1 MMDEQPMT
9 PDEEARRAAA
19 ALWAE
24 DNASQGL
31 GMELVDI
38 GPGRAVIAMTV
49 TDAMT
54 NGHGTCHGGYIF
66 TLADSAFAFA
76 CNSRRQRSVAQ
87 QCQITYIAPARQGM
101 RLLAEGV
108 ERQRAERSGITDVTV
123 RDEAGAVIAE
133 FRGHSRTVPGTLF

>member
-1 MMDEQPMT
+1 MTMHDGMSDDEI
-9 PDEEARRAAA
+9 ARRSSE

-31 GMELVDI
+31 GMELVSVA
-38 GPGRAVIAMTV
+38 PGRAVLAMTV
-49 TDAMT
+49 TEMMT

-87 QCQITYIAPARQGM
+87 QCQIAYIAPARKGM
-101 RLLAEGV
+101 RLIAEGV

-123 RDEAGAVIAE
+123 RDETGAIIAE

>member
-1 MMDEQPMT
+1 MMDDLAMT

-31 GMELVDI
+31 GMELVSI
-38 GPGRAVIAMTV
+38 APGRAVIAMTV
-49 TDAMT
+49 TEAMT

-87 QCQITYIAPARQGM
+87 QCQIAYIAPARKGM
-101 RLLAEGV
+101 RLIAEGI

-123 RDEAGAVIAE
+123 RDATGAVIAE